1 MTTRTAQIAFVV
13 LFCGTLLVFLSFGV
27 RTTFGFFMAPVSSD
41 LGWGREILSFAAALQ
56 NLIWGISTP
65 FFGFLSDRYGPAKVA
80 ASGGLL
86 YAGGLLMMSQAT
98 QPADA
103 TIGIGIMC
111 GLAAAMTGFPIVLS
125 VIGRKFPP
133 ETRSFYL
140 GVASAGGASGQLLFV
155 PLGQHFISEN
165 GWVVAF
171 IYLAL
176 IVGLT
181 IPLATAL
188 AGGNARAADDHST
201 LGFKESMSEAFAHKG
216 FRLLVC
222 GYFVCGAQ
230 VMFITQHMPAYLSDL
245 GHPAWVATVAI
256 TLIGAFNIVG
266 SIIWGKLGGIYPK
279 KNMLCLLYALR
290 SVAMLVFILTPITPT
305 SVIIFTSVMGL
316 MWLGTVPLTSGIVAQ
331 VFGTRYMATLVG
343 VTFISHQIGSFLGVW
358 LGGLSYDLYGTYEPI
373 FWAAIVVGFAASL
386 VHYPIDERPIPRLQG
401 AAPQPAA
408 S

>member
-1 MTTRTAQIAFVV
+1 MTTRTSHIAFVV
-13 LFCGTLLVFLSFGV
+13 LGCGTLLVFLSFGV

-56 NLIWGISTP
+56 NLVWGISTP
-65 FFGFLSDRYGPAKVA
+65 LFGFLSDRYGPAKVA
-80 ASGGLL
+80 ATGGIL
-86 YAGGLLMMSQAT
+86 YVSGLLMMSQAN

-103 TIGIGIMC
+103 TIGIGVMC

-155 PLGQHFISEN
+155 PLGQHFISEY
-165 GWVVAF
+165 GWVAAF
-171 IYLAL
+171 TYLAL

-181 IPLATAL
+181 IPLATSL
-188 AGGNARAADDHST
+188 AGGNARAVDDHST
-201 LGFKESMSEAFAHKG
+201 LSFKEAMSEAFAHKG

-245 GHPAWVATVAI
+245 GHPPWVATVAI

-266 SIIWGKLGGIYPK
+266 SIVWGKLGGIYPK
-279 KNMLCLLYALR
+279 KNMLCLLYGLR
-290 SVAMLVFILTPITPT
+290 SCAMLVFIMFPITPT

-358 LGGLSYDLYGTYEPI
+358 MGGLSYDLYGTYEPV
-373 FWAAIVVGFAASL
+373 FWGAIIVGFAASL
-386 VHYPIDERPIPRLQG
+386 VHYPIDERPIQRLRTPTPQ
-401 AAPQPAA
+401 AAE
-408 S
+408 

>member
-1 MTTRTAQIAFVV
+1 MTTRTAQTAFVV
-13 LFCGTLLVFLSFGV
+13 LACGTLLVFLSFGV

-41 LGWGREILSFAAALQ
+41 LGWGREVLSFAAALQ
-56 NLIWGISTP
+56 NLVWGISTP
-65 FFGFLSDRYGPAKVA
+65 LFGFLSDRYGPAKVA
-80 ASGGLL
+80 AAGGAL
-86 YAGGLLMMSQAT
+86 YAGGLFMMSQASH
-98 QPADA
+98 PADA

-155 PLGQHFISEN
+155 PMGQQFISEY
-165 GWVVAF
+165 GWAVAF
-171 IYLAL
+171 AYLAI
-176 IVGLT
+176 IVGMT
-181 IPLATAL
+181 IPLSAAL
-188 AGGNARAADDHST
+188 TGGNARAADDTST
-201 LGFKESMSEAFAHKG
+201 LSFKEAMREALAHKG

-245 GHPAWVATVAI
+245 GHPPWVATVAI

-279 KNMLCLLYALR
+279 KYMLCLLYGLR
-290 SVAMLVFILTPITPT
+290 SVAMLVFIMFPITPT

-358 LGGLSYDLYGTYEPI
+358 MGGLSYDLYGTYEPV
-373 FWAAIVVGFAASL
+373 FWAAIIVGFAASL
-386 VHYPIDERPIPRLQG
+386 VHYPIDERPIQRL
-401 AAPQPAA
+401 AAAQAA
-408 S
+408 E

>member
-1 MTTRTAQIAFVV
+1 MTTRTAQAAFVV
-13 LFCGTLLVFLSFGV
+13 LVCGTLLVFLSFGV

-41 LGWGREILSFAAALQ
+41 LGWGREVLSFAAALQ
-56 NLIWGISTP
+56 NLVWGISTP
-65 FFGFLSDRYGPAKVA
+65 LFGFLSDRYGPAKVA
-80 ASGGLL
+80 AAGGALYTGGLL
-86 YAGGLLMMSQAT
+86 LMSQAA
-98 QPADA
+98 QPTDA
-103 TIGIGIMC
+103 VLGIGVMC
-111 GLAAAMTGFPIVLS
+111 GLAAAMTGFPIILS

-155 PLGQHFISEN
+155 PLGQQFIQAN
-165 GWVVAF
+165 GWAVAF

-181 IPLATAL
+181 IPLSAAL

-201 LGFKESMSEAFAHKG
+201 LSFKDAMREAFAHKG

-245 GHPAWVATVAI
+245 GHPPWVATVAI

-279 KNMLCLLYALR
+279 KYMLCLLYGLR
-290 SVAMLVFILTPITPT
+290 SVTMLVFIMFPITPT

-343 VTFISHQIGSFLGVW
+343 VTFISHQVGSFLGVW
-358 LGGLSYDLYGTYEPI
+358 MGGISYDLYGTYEPV
-373 FWAAIVVGFAASL
+373 FWGAIIIGFAASL
-386 VHYPIDERPIPRLQG
+386 VHYPIDERPIQRLRSP
-401 AAPQPAA
+401 APQAA
-408 S
+408 E

>member
-1 MTTRTAQIAFVV
+1 MTARTRQAAFVV
-13 LFCGTLLVFLSFGV
+13 LACGTLLVFLSFGV

-41 LGWGREILSFAAALQ
+41 LGWGREVLSFAAALQ

-65 FFGFLSDRYGPAKVA
+65 LFGFLSDRYGPAKVA
-80 ASGGLL
+80 AVGGTLYASGLL
-86 YAGGLLMMSQAT
+86 VMSQAA

-103 TIGIGIMC
+103 ILGIGIMC

-140 GVASAGGASGQLLFV
+140 GIASAGGASGQLLFV
-155 PLGQHFISEN
+155 PLGQHFISTN
-165 GWVVAF
+165 GWAITF
-171 IYLAL
+171 FYLAL
-176 IVGLT
+176 IVGMT
-181 IPLATAL
+181 IPLSTAL
-188 AGGNARAADDHST
+188 AGGNARAVDDHST
-201 LGFKESMSEAFAHKG
+201 LSFKEAMREAFAHKG

-266 SIIWGKLGGIYPK
+266 SIVWGKLGGIYPK

-290 SVAMLVFILTPITPT
+290 SVTMLIFIMTPITAT

-343 VTFISHQIGSFLGVW
+343 ITFISHQIGSFLGVW
-358 LGGLSYDLYGTYEPI
+358 MGGISYDLYGTYEPV
-373 FWAAIVVGFAASL
+373 FWGAIIVGFAASL
-386 VHYPIDERPIPRLQG
+386 VHYPIDERPIQRLR
-401 AAPQPAA
+401 APSPQPAE
-408 S
+408 